1 MTNPEYG
8 TPEYYAAHFSDILGD
23 VATEQSAAGN
33 SRAVINIIR
42 GFQMAIESWLE
53 YHEAAVTSYKQL
65 RDGLIEEDLALKA
78 YEEEMAL
85 PPIPPIPSIL
95 KQYILREL
103 SNGLDT
109 GADGEVWAFSV

>member
-1 MTNPEYG
+1 MNTMTNPEYG

-33 SRAVINIIR
+33 SRAVISIIR

-85 PPIPPIPSIL
+85 PDIPPIPSIL
-95 KQYILREL
+95 K
-103 SNGLDT
+103 
-109 GADGEVWAFSV
+109 